1 MMANGTEYAVNIMNK
16 VVFTMTNTTK
26 LSILGTT
33 TAEKTNEKKKVEKLT
48 PILTVDFEDGVMTIK
63 AELEIDFNQYSTLEI
78 LEQLKLSESGKGYN
92 IAFAQLKNV
101 NELSGQFSV
110 NIKADKMLALKDYAQ
125 QRILK
130 AHK

>member
-1 MMANGTEYAVNIMNK
+1 
-16 VVFTMTNTTK
+16 MTNSTK
-26 LSILGTT
+26 LSITGITPATT
-33 TAEKTNEKKKVEKLT
+33 TSEKKKVEKLIPT
-48 PILTVDFEDGVMTIK
+48 ISVDFENGVMTIK

-130 AHK
+130 THK

>member
-1 MMANGTEYAVNIMNK
+1 MMANGTEYAVKIIYK
-16 VVFTMTNTTK
+16 VVFIMTNNNK
-26 LSILGTT
+26 LSILGTPI
-33 TAEKTNEKKKVEKLT
+33 AEKTNEKKKVEKLT

-110 NIKADKMLALKDYAQ
+110 NIKADKMVDLKEYAR

-130 AHK
+130 SHK